1 MGTRLSKVARGFP
14 NNQDKSLALVLNDDV
29 FEGVVL
35 LVSLF
40 EGSPL

>member
-1 MGTRLSKVARGFP
+1 MVRNGLLNDMP
-14 NNQDKSLALVLNDDV
+14 IWLALVLNDDV